1 MVNNFREPIFFI
13 ANRQPLFSFKRDAV
27 RYGDNFSRLTQY
39 THMSEEDLHQLI
51 RGCVKQDR
59 KCQKMLYKAF
69 YGFSM
74 GICLRYAGDR
84 DEAAEVMNQGFFKVF
99 THIESYDVNRPFK
112 AWLGKIMMNVSIDF
126 YRANLKMAYTED
138 LDKAENISD
147 GDVVDKNLNYEDLLR
162 MVQQLP
168 QAYRTVFN
176 LFAIDGYS
184 HDEIAAM
191 LHINVG
197 TSKSN
202 LHKARQKLKAMILK
216 AGSPAGGS
224 YNSGLDYNT
233 SIVAINAI
241 NMNGVFLNKGI
252 KE

>member
-1 MVNNFREPIFFI
+1 M
-13 ANRQPLFSFKRDAV
+13 
-27 RYGDNFSRLTQY
+27 G
-39 THMSEEDLHQLI
+39 EEELHQLI
-51 RGCVKQDR
+51 RGCIKQDR

-74 GICLRYAGDR
+74 GICLRYAGNR

-99 THIESYDVNRPFK
+99 VNIERFDMSRPFK

-138 LDKAENISD
+138 LDKAEDVSD
-147 GDVVDKNLNYEDLLR
+147 HELADKNLHYNDLLA

-184 HDEIAAM
+184 HEEIGEL
-191 LHINVG
+191 LHINPG

-202 LHKARQKLKAMILK
+202 LHKARQKLKQMILK
-216 AGSPAGGS
+216 ADASANNTN
-224 YNSGLDYNT
+224 YNNGMDYT
-233 SIVAINAI
+233 HIVAINAI

-252 KE
+252 RE